1 MKFTLQLWEET
12 KWIYEKIIHLPFNQ
26 ELMKGTLNKDKF
38 IFYVRQDSLYLID
51 YCRALAVIAS
61 KLDKSERVLQFLKFA
76 EDSILVEKAMHE
88 KFLSEFKKEETEIH
102 KSPACFTY
110 TNFLLSTVAFRNME
124 EAIASILPCFWIYR
138 EVGNYIYTRADAHNP
153 YKEWIDTYSAEE
165 FRIATDIA
173 IEATD
178 EMANRTSSI
187 IRSKMK
193 DVFVLST
200 KLEYIFW
207 ESAYKKEKWIV

>member
-1 MKFTLQLWEET
+1 MKFTLQLWETT
-12 KWIYEKIIHLPFNQ
+12 KGIYEKIIHLPFNQ
-26 ELMKGTLNKDKF
+26 ELMKGTLDMDRF

-51 YCRALAVIAS
+51 YCRALALIAS
-61 KLDKSERVLQFLKFA
+61 KLDRTERMLQFLKFA

-88 KFLSEFKKEETEIH
+88 KFLSGYKEEAENH

-110 TNFLLSTVAFRNME
+110 TNFLLSTAAFRSTG
-124 EAIASILPCFWIYR
+124 EAAASILPCFWIYR
-138 EVGNYIYTRADAHNP
+138 EVGNYIYNNTVANNP
-153 YKEWIDTYSAEE
+153 YQEWIDTYSAEE
-165 FRIATDIA
+165 FRKATDTA

-178 EMANRTSSI
+178 ELAEGANSI
-187 IRSKMK
+187 IRLKMTE
-193 DVFVLST
+193 VFELSA